1 MAITPK
7 WATLLLAHLIERSL
21 VLVLTTVTTG
31 GGRRPSALEPY
42 WHGGN
47 HR

>member
-21 VLVLTTVTTG
+21 VLVLTTD
-31 GGRRPSALEPY
+31 GRRPEALGP
-42 WHGGN
+42 GAVLA
-47 HR
+47 